1 MIYGKI
7 YYNKMLFKNIKLNV
21 KILDSEFD
29 IIYSNEMKKVSEI
42 HFSPI
47 EVSKIAARFL
57 VDKIGVR
64 ILDVGAGAGK
74 FCMIGSACTEGI
86 FTGVEQREHL
96 HDLAKNIAQK
106 YKLTSVTFIHS
117 NITDISF
124 KDFDGFYLFNPFYE
138 NMNNSGKMDDSV
150 ELKRE
155 LYDEYSLYVKTQLDS
170 KPIGAKL
177 VTYFSYLTEIPES
190 YKMQFSDF
198 EGKLKMWQKMS

>member
-1 MIYGKI
+1 
-7 YYNKMLFKNIKLNV
+7 MLFKNIRLNI

-29 IIYSNEMKKVSEI
+29 IIYSNKMKKVSDI

-57 VDKIGVR
+57 VDKIGMR

-74 FCMIGSACTEGI
+74 FCMIGSACTDGI

-96 HDLAKNIAQK
+96 HNLSKSISQK
-106 YKLTSVTFIHS
+106 YNLTNVAFINS

-138 NMNNSGKMDDSV
+138 NMNVLGKMDDLV

-155 LYDEYSLYVKTQLDS
+155 LYDEYSLYVKAQLDT
-170 KPIGAKL
+170 KPVGTKL
-177 VTYFSYLTEIPES
+177 VTYFSYLTEIPKS
-190 YKMQFSDF
+190 YQLQFSDF
-198 EGKLKMWQKMS
+198 EGKLKMWEKKC